1 MLVPR
6 VCDADSTP
14 ITEANSAAWPFDVQL
29 AAEVIIV
36 SVHVDWD

>member
-1 MLVPR
+1 VPR

-14 ITEANSAAWPFDVQL
+14 ITEANSATLAGDVQL

-36 SVHVDWD
+36 SVHIDWD